1 MKKLLLVLAVLLVAI
16 SVYWFM
22 LRKKE
27 SGPKPP
33 HQVAMTLK
41 KHSELFNKSIDTL
54 MSSYLALKNAFVES
68 DTAAAKLHTAAF
80 IAELDRIPIDELKK
94 DTASIFETVQS
105 SISDVRANAASLL
118 QQTSIDEMRKDF
130 SMVTEMLYPTFFS
143 AINYEGPKLF
153 LENCPMAFGDDAP
166 ANWLS
171 NSPEIVNPYLGK
183 NHPKYKATMLHCGE
197 VKDSVV
203 AK

>member
-1 MKKLLLVLAVLLVAI
+1 MRKLLFVLAAVLVAI

-27 SGPKPP
+27 SGPRPP
-33 HQVAMTLK
+33 KQSALTLK
-41 KHSELFNKSIDTL
+41 KHSVPFNKSIDTL
-54 MSSYLALKNAFVES
+54 MSSYLAVKNAFVES
-68 DTAAAKLHTAAF
+68 DTSAAKKSTLAF
-80 IAELDRIPIDELKK
+80 IAELDRIPIEELRK

-105 SISDVRANAASLL
+105 SISDVRANAASLV
-118 QQTSIDEMRKDF
+118 QQTSIEEMRKDF
-130 SMVTEMLYPTFFS
+130 SMVTEMLYPTFFT
-143 AINYEGPKLF
+143 AINYEGPQLF

-197 VKDSVV
+197 VKDSLV
-203 AK
+203 AR